1 MMIESTPGAVTLLD
15 AGNQRRAIPRDQIR
29 ELKESQTS
37 LMPEGLLESLQ
48 PQQIMDLFSFL
59 QKE

>member
-1 MMIESTPGAVTLLD
+1 L
-15 AGNQRRAIPRDQIR
+15 QIR

-48 PQQIMDLFSFL
+48 PQQVMDLFSFL
-59 QKE
+59 QKD